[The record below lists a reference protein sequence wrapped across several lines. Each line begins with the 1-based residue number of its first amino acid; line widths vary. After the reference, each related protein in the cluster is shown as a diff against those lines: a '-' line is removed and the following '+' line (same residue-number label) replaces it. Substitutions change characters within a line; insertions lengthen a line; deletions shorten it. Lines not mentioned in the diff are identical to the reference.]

1 MTLDEA
7 CERLNM
13 AEDLLGDAL
22 GYLDGNEG
30 GVDRQAVIDELKS
43 YFDFKKS
50 GRSAL
55 ITHPT
60 DTGSVT

>member
-1 MTLDEA
+1 MTIDEA

-13 AEDLLGDAL
+13 AEDLLGDVL
-22 GYLDGNEG
+22 GYLDGNEW
-30 GVDRQAVIDELKS
+30 GVDRPAVIAELKA

-55 ITHPT
+55 VPSPQQTP
-60 DTGSVT
+60 GA

>member
-1 MTLDEA
+1 MTIDEA

-22 GYLDGNEG
+22 GYLDGNED
-30 GVDRQAVIDELKS
+30 GVDRQAVIDELKA

-55 ITHPT
+55 VETART
-60 DTGSVT
+60 

>member
-1 MTLDEA
+1 MTVDEA

-30 GVDRQAVIDELKS
+30 GVDRQAVIDELKA

-50 GRSAL
+50 RRSVFAKRE
-55 ITHPT
+55 
-60 DTGSVT
+60 G

>member
-1 MTLDEA
+1 MTIDEA
-7 CERLNM
+7 CERLNL

-22 GYLDGNEG
+22 GYLDGNEWG
-30 GVDRQAVIDELKS
+30 ISQQGLIDQMKA

-55 ITHPT
+55 VAIDAAPPR
-60 DTGSVT
+60 S